1 MATFAEICAV
11 LRRHYSA
18 SSAQTIARMATRRIH
33 TREHEIPQIRN
44 ARPLLSELRRG
55 MDLFSAAPPARRQCL
70 DQLEKLFSDPEARLL
85 PKLPALIEVT
95 IIDES
100 HIVEARTKA
109 RAMATEIGFS
119 RTEQVKVATI
129 ASELARN
136 IYYYAGLG
144 VIAIR
149 RLESPQRGIEVE
161 ARDEGPGIDDVESL
175 LAGSYRSRTGL
186 GLGLIGC
193 RNLSNEFAID
203 TGPGLGTRVNARMY
217 R

>member
-1 MATFAEICAV
+1 M
-11 LRRHYSA
+11 
-18 SSAQTIARMATRRIH
+18 
-33 TREHEIPQIRN
+33 
-44 ARPLLSELRRG
+44 
-55 MDLFSAAPPARRQCL
+55 
-70 DQLEKLFSDPEARLL
+70 
-85 PKLPALIEVT
+85 PALVEVT

-109 RAMATEIGFS
+109 RAMAAEIGFS

-144 VIAIR
+144 VISIK
-149 RLESPQRGIEVE
+149 RLESPQRGIEIE
-161 ARDEGPGIDDVESL
+161 ARDEGPGIDDVDSL

-193 RNLSNEFAID
+193 RNLSNEFTID

>member
-1 MATFAEICAV
+1 MATFAEICSV
-11 LRRHYSA
+11 LSHHYNA
-18 SSAQTIARMATRRIH
+18 SPARTIARMAIRRIRI
-33 TREHEIPQIRN
+33 REHDVPNIRD
-44 ARPLLSELRRG
+44 PSLLLRELRRG
-55 MDLFSAAPPARRQCL
+55 MDLFSASPPARRRCIQ
-70 DQLEKLFSDPEARLL
+70 QLEGLLSGTNTRLL
-85 PKLPALIEVT
+85 PRMPALVEVT

-109 RAMATEIGFS
+109 RAMAAEIGFS

-144 VIAIR
+144 VIAIK
-149 RLESPQRGIEVE
+149 RLESPQRGIEIE
-161 ARDEGPGIDDVESL
+161 ARDEGPGIDDVDSL

-193 RNLSNEFAID
+193 RNLSNEFTIE

>member
-1 MATFAEICAV
+1 MATFAEICTV
-11 LRRHYSA
+11 LGRHYSA
-18 SSAQTIARMATRRIH
+18 SSAQTIARMATRRIRI
-33 TREHEIPQIRN
+33 REHEIPHLRDP
-44 ARPLLSELRRG
+44 RLLLSEIRRG
-55 MDLFSAAPPARRQCL
+55 MDLFSAPPPARRRCVQ
-70 DQLEKLFSDPEARLL
+70 QLEELFAGTNARLL

-95 IIDES
+95 IVDES

-144 VIAIR
+144 VIAIK
-149 RLESPQRGIEVE
+149 RLESPQRGIEIA
-161 ARDEGPGIDDVESL
+161 ARDEGPGIDDVDSL

-193 RNLSNEFAID
+193 RNLSNEFSID